1 MTTLRI
7 AALLAALS
15 LAGLL
20 LPQAALAQGAADKAE
35 AAAIAECKAKSDPSI
50 LVNYW
55 KTAGAR
61 SPVALAE
68 LEDRAKRICLTQ
80 GGGMTVTFSFT
91 PANETSGSMSYSG
104 GGTGGVT
111 MAGQGTYTV
120 TLTEKGG
127 TLTHV
132 STGRVTN
139 PGGGGATH
147 TTKTTLTRT
156 DPC

>member
-1 MTTLRI
+1 
-7 AALLAALS
+7 
-15 LAGLL
+15 
-20 LPQAALAQGAADKAE
+20 
-35 AAAIAECKAKSDPSI
+35 
-50 LVNYW
+50 
-55 KTAGAR
+55 
-61 SPVALAE
+61 
-68 LEDRAKRICLTQ
+68 
-80 GGGMTVTFSFT
+80 
-91 PANETSGSMSYSG
+91 MSYSG